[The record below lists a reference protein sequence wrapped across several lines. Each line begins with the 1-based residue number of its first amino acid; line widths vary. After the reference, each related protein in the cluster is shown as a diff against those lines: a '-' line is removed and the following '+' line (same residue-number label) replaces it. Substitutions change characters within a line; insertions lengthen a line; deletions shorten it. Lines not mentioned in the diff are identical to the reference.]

1 MKRRSAIRLSL
12 GIAVGG
18 TFGFGG
24 IKGYQLYKHP
34 DLRILEEHQGLL
46 DDLADTIIPATD
58 SPGAKDAAV
67 GGLILKMVRDC
78 TDKKSQNNFLRGFRD
93 LMDRAGETAGTSGK
107 AGSAFGQKPL
117 AERTAILTQFEQQG
131 RPYSGILGKIQ
142 QRLTGDSFFTILK
155 RYTILGYC
163 SSRRGATEGL
173 RYDYIPGRYEGQV
186 PLQPGQRS
194 WATQ

>member
-12 GIAVGG
+12 GLAVGG
-18 TFGFGG
+18 ALGFGG

-34 DLRILEEHQGLL
+34 DFRVLEEHQGLL

-58 SPGAKDAAV
+58 SPGARDAAV
-67 GGLILKMVRDC
+67 GGFILKMVRDC
-78 TDKKSQNNFLRGFRD
+78 TDKKSQNNFIRGFMD
-93 LMDRAGETAGTSGK
+93 LMERTGEKEGTSGK
-107 AGSAFGQKPL
+107 AGSSFGQRSL
-117 AERTAILTQFEQQG
+117 AERTAILAHFEQQG
-131 RPYSGILGKIQ
+131 RPYSGTLGKVQ
-142 QRLTGDSFFTILK
+142 HRLAGDSFFTILK

-173 RYDYIPGRYEGQV
+173 RYDYIPGRYDGNV